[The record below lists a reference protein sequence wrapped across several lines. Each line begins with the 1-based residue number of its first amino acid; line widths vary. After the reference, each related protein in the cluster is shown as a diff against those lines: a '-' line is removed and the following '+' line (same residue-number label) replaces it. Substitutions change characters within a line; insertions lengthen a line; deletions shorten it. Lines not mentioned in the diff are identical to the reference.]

1 LLAWHTIE
9 EAGHMSQDPTDGR
22 LAEHL
27 DWLAMECE
35 TGATWRRLQ
44 AELYPGDERNESS
57 AVALDCAAGELRSA
71 SVAEYRQQLTSIAAV
86 DRDQRF
92 SLEKHYL
99 IGRHGFGAGAT
110 ATAGALVDAIADR
123 ARSAAA
129 RTR

>member
-1 LLAWHTIE
+1 
-9 EAGHMSQDPTDGR
+9 MSQDPTDGR

-44 AELYPGDERNESS
+44 TELYPGDARNELS
-57 AVALDCAAGELRSA
+57 AAALDRAAGELRSA
-71 SVAEYRQQLTSIAAV
+71 SVADYRQQLTSIAAV
-86 DRDQRF
+86 DADQRF
-92 SLEKHYL
+92 SLEKRYL

-110 ATAGALVDAIADR
+110 ATTGGLVSAIADR
-123 ARSAAA
+123 ARTAAA